1 MPFSFGAGLGIC
13 RRVCLRLLYGYLCEC
28 GCCEN
33 EKLLPLRKIRPVGS
47 CRIGNRTAA
56 YIPCNLRD
64 TSKLTDMQQYVC
76 RNFVAPHASDATGAL
91 SQARV
96 CSRWYSTLHL
106 HDRGETRRRGAAHGR
121 TCVMATQSTEK
132 GLLSTEGATQ
142 NTEQGLLST
151 EKGQHRVRRRV
162 YCVRDRSL
170 RDHHWQMTERSKWAA
185 MLGGLLVTRHAKCR
199 KHAHGV
205 MASASPSRAREA
217 IRLQYNCTTS
227 RITCTRFCQRHTR

>member
-1 MPFSFGAGLGIC
+1 MLSLVFHSPFARQGRDEATRGCTRKDVRHGNTEYGEGVIEYGGGNTEHGAGVIE
-13 RRVCLRLLYGYLCEC
+13 YG
-28 GCCEN
+28 
-33 EKLLPLRKIRPVGS
+33 
-47 CRIGNRTAA
+47 
-56 YIPCNLRD
+56 
-64 TSKLTDMQQYVC
+64 
-76 RNFVAPHASDATGAL
+76 
-91 SQARV
+91 
-96 CSRWYSTLHL
+96 
-106 HDRGETRRRGAAHGR
+106 
-121 TCVMATQSTEK
+121 
-132 GLLSTEGATQ
+132 EGATQ

-162 YCVRDRSL
+162 CCVRDRSL